1 MLEKGGTET
10 IQSPSI
16 LVILVPKPQRSS
28 PTLWSKLASS
38 LFPKEENRAWVLE
51 YIGNWFR
58 KSSLINILEHKS
70 SICYLYLFVIYFLFF
85 LYNAF
90 DHISTP
96 SRSSQLP
103 FPPNFMFF
111 LPTPKT
117 KTKTGKATK

>member
-85 LYNAF
+85 F
-90 DHISTP
+90 V
-96 SRSSQLP
+96 
-103 FPPNFMFF
+103 
-111 LPTPKT
+111 
-117 KTKTGKATK
+117 